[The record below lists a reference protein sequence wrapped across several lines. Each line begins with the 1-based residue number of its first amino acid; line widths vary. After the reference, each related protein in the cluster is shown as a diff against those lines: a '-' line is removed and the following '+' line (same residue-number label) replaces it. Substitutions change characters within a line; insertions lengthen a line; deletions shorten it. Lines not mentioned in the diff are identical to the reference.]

1 MSTTT
6 KPRPAP
12 NGAPGA
18 SAPPEANY
26 RVNPEVEAKI
36 DAYIKEN
43 PKHWTYLQGMPRD
56 RLERTVVLNEVR
68 QLDRQQRMREGMMER
83 INANPKLKQA
93 YETLVK
99 DVPEEQR
106 EEVMSQI
113 ARQTQRAVS
122 RSQGQRQTKGD
133 AASVGDLRFRVNVE
147 ALKSV
152 QPADLPATEIDVR
165 LGATWLPEQDVEKF
179 VHELLG
185 VSSGVQVSHVHAV
198 GSWHIT
204 AGLEQISASASSLVL
219 NYPCTLHTTAKSN

>member
-6 KPRPAP
+6 KAKPAP

-26 RVNPEVEAKI
+26 RVNPEVEEKI

-43 PKHWTYLQGMPRD
+43 PKHWNYLQGMPRD

-68 QLDRQQRMREGMMER
+68 QLERQQRMREGIMKR
-83 INANPKLKQA
+83 INVNPELKQA

-99 DVPEEQR
+99 NVPEEQR

-122 RSQGQRQTKGD
+122 RSQGQQQSR
-133 AASVGDLRFRVNVE
+133 
-147 ALKSV
+147 
-152 QPADLPATEIDVR
+152 
-165 LGATWLPEQDVEKF
+165 
-179 VHELLG
+179 G
-185 VSSGVQVSHVHAV
+185 VAV
-198 GSWHIT
+198 G
-204 AGLEQISASASSLVL
+204 V
-219 NYPCTLHTTAKSN
+219 